1 MSKSPIVITN
11 TDQLSRIADAML
23 ARIEALNPKM
33 TRIPKNTMLNVMA
46 DELLPSQQNW
56 GSLKAKTGPVYGKGL
71 TASDLQPEVSM
82 QGSCLSIDEGLI
94 TVHFS
99 GQGENGSDLRLQL
112 DPFEAIMIEEAL
124 FGEKPQKGF
133 HTYEIA
139 FEVEG
144 NMIVAVHDLN
154 NGDTAITHI
163 KADDFKAVL
172 ETKAD
177 DILQALIK
185 TERGEAIHYAFITVA
200 ETDGDIEDAE
210 REDESGEEFSKR
222 CSRAL
227 DKATRAYVA
236 LGATN
241 HRHRYDM
248 RHAEKAALIDDILD
262 RHWTLLLD
270 EMNAPSGD

>member
-33 TRIPKNTMLNVMA
+33 PRIPKNTILNAMA

-56 GSLKAKTGPVYGKGL
+56 GSLKARIGPVYGKGI
-71 TASDLQPEVSM
+71 TAADLQPEVSM
-82 QGSCLSIDEGLI
+82 QGSCLSVDEGII
-94 TVHFS
+94 TVHFA

-112 DPFEAIMIEEAL
+112 DPFDTIMIEEAL

-133 HTYEIA
+133 HTHEIA
-139 FEVEG
+139 FEIEG

-163 KADDFKAVL
+163 KSDDFKAVL
-172 ETKAD
+172 ENKAG

-200 ETDGDIEDAE
+200 ETDSDIGDTE
-210 REDESGEEFSKR
+210 REDETGEEFSKR
-222 CSRAL
+222 CNLAL
-227 DKATRAYVA
+227 ENATRAYVA
-236 LGATN
+236 LGAAN

-248 RHAEKAALIDDILD
+248 RHAEKNSLINDILD
-262 RHWTLLLD
+262 HHWTLLLA
-270 EMNAPSGD
+270 EMNHPSGE